1 MEERERR
8 TAYPVA
14 PRSETAP
21 WLRSGQA
28 DRIALGRRPELSCH
42 HDLSVVGAT
51 GGAWTGDWKVG
62 GKAGTET
69 PALLQPHDERT
80 QDTCYSAN
88 RLERIRACHST
99 GIGV

>member
-1 MEERERR
+1 MEERKRR

-28 DRIALGRRPELSCH
+28 DRIALGRRLELSCH

-51 GGAWTGDWKVG
+51 GGAGTGDWKVG
-62 GKAGTET
+62 GKAGAA
-69 PALLQPHDERT
+69 PPPLLQPDDERT
-80 QDTCYSAN
+80 QDTCDSAN
-88 RLERIRACHST
+88 WLERVRARHSPD
-99 GIGV
+99 IGA